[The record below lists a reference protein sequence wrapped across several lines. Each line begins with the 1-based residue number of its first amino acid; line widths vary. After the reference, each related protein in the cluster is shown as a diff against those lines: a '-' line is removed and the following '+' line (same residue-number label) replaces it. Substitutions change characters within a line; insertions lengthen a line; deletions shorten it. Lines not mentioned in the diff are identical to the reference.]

1 MKQIYFINRILKL
14 FGNRRTLINFGIAII
29 ISLIACGKALA
40 DDDNNERKKYITY
53 LTNEDF
59 KYGTYII
66 DKPGIYKLA
75 EDISFNPNS
84 PQTLTEAVEQKLIP
98 PDIAELLE
106 LPKPV
111 DAFHAGFPLFTQFIP
126 GGVKDFSPGGP
137 LDARY
142 DPAGFGLGFFAAIVI
157 TSKGGVV
164 LDLNGYTLEQSAEHA
179 LLQRFF
185 SVIELAEQPFIPAQ
199 GPANFGD
206 EILSAENVV
215 IKNGTIGRSSHHG
228 IHGNGN
234 KRIYIKNV
242 NFVDYEV
249 GAVALNGVK
258 NLVIKHSNASN
269 RKDVP
274 VLGTFSSAQ
283 FIKAYV
289 EELDRNN
296 STTVLRVNGVD
307 KTIGDIK
314 AELKQTINNVHKDI
328 IVNPNIVDGRA
339 QINKLTHSA
348 EYAVFANP
356 LGVVDGNSYSY
367 LVNTLGVAVLGFPSK
382 PDGKIKIPAEN
393 VVLVD
398 VHVNDQQA
406 FINEVVALNQSGPVI
421 DPVGAVFQTRNLH
434 PDTSQPVTISSLDDS
449 QARYTGNVIANA
461 QAFVAKAF
469 LAGEFE
475 GSRLDLSRL
484 NITAEVLKW
493 IEASPGHETLD
504 SIVPDESGYLCN
516 GDSMFHV
523 NKGVIAF
530 KMDAAKNMVLKKTS
544 VNTLENLGDEG
555 SSVCGDYSIGKSH
568 PDATLP
574 GYGGARTRAYSFA
587 GSENVFLIKSEAS
600 DLVAKAGSAIGVDVL
615 TDSKRVRVLDAEV
628 DYVSAGLGGPV
639 IYEGPNESP
648 TAIGF
653 KVGEDAK
660 RVALIKVCADLLDG
674 FDGSSIIE
682 DDSGMAFVR
691 GLCQ

>member
-1 MKQIYFINRILKL
+1 MSKVTLFRKTVKQRDPIINLSFL
-14 FGNRRTLINFGIAII
+14 FLITIFSCSN
-29 ISLIACGKALA
+29 SLAS
-40 DDDNNERKKYITY
+40 DKKNITY
-53 LTNEDF
+53 LTNQDF

-84 PQTLTEAVEQKLIP
+84 PSTLTEAIRLNLIP
-98 PDIAELLE
+98 PEIAAALE
-106 LPKPV
+106 LSNPV

-126 GGVKDFSPGGP
+126 GGVDNFSPGGP
-137 LDARY
+137 LDKRY

-157 TSKGGVV
+157 TSKAGVV

-199 GPANFGD
+199 GPADFGD
-206 EILSAENVV
+206 SIVSAENVV
-215 IKNGTIGRSSHHG
+215 IKNGTVGRSSHHG
-228 IHGNGN
+228 IHGNDN
-234 KRIYIKNV
+234 KNIYIANV
-242 NFVDYEV
+242 DFEDYEV
-249 GAVALNGVK
+249 GAIALNGVK
-258 NLVIKHSNASN
+258 NLVVRNSNASN

-283 FIKAYV
+283 FIKPYIQ
-289 EELDRNN
+289 ELDRNN
-296 STTVLRVNGVD
+296 SSMVLNVNGVS
-307 KTIGDIK
+307 KTVDDIK
-314 AELKQTINNVHKDI
+314 SELKQAINNVHNDI
-328 IVNPNIVDGRA
+328 IVNPNIVNGRA
-339 QINKLTHSA
+339 QINARLHPS

-356 LGVVDGNSYSY
+356 WGLVDGNSYSY

-382 PDGKIKIPAEN
+382 PDGEIKIPAKN
-393 VVLVD
+393 IILAN
-398 VHVNDQQA
+398 VHVNNQKA
-406 FINEVVALNQSGPVI
+406 FINEVVALNQDGPVI

-434 PDTSQPVTISSLDDS
+434 PNTGRPVTISSLDES
-449 QARYTGNVIANA
+449 QARYMGNAVANA

-475 GSRLDLSRL
+475 GSRFDLSRL
-484 NITAEVLKW
+484 NITADVLKW
-493 IEASPGHETLD
+493 IEAKPGYETLD
-504 SIVPDESGYLCN
+504 SIVQDESSGYLCN

-530 KMDAAKNMVLKKTS
+530 KMDAAKNVVLKRTS

-555 SSVCGDYSIGKSH
+555 SDVCGDYSAGKSH
-568 PDATLP
+568 PDATLL

-587 GSENVFLIKSEAS
+587 GSENAFLIKSEAS

-615 TDSKRVRVLDAEV
+615 TDSKKVRVLRTEV
-628 DYVSAGLGGPV
+628 DSVSAGLGGPV
-639 IYEGPNESP
+639 LYEGPNEEP
-648 TAIGF
+648 VAVGF

-660 RVALIKVCADLLDG
+660 RVALLKVCAALLDG
-674 FDGSSIIE
+674 FADSSIIQ
-682 DDSGMAFVR
+682 DDSGMAFVK
-691 GLCQ
+691 GLCR